1 MLKWNAFKLEYITL
15 TRLFWAEQR
24 TLSPPHPPP
33 LISVLLLLCCLE
45 KQGKHQTTAVNIST
59 RISFVSR
66 ADHDQTKHQSGQCNG
81 CHLHR
86 CCNTKQG
93 QRSNKTDQSGQC
105 NGCHLHRRCN
115 TKSEIRQNGPNRTM
129 QWPSPPPVLQ
139 HKVKSEIRQNT
150 KPDNA
155 MAVTSTGATTQR
167 PRKRHTSQRHDEG
180 KDPASA

>member
-1 MLKWNAFKLEYITL
+1 MALNSYEMLKWNAFKLEYITL

-33 LISVLLLLCCLE
+33 LISLLLLLCCLE

-86 CCNTKQG
+86 
-93 QRSNKTDQSGQC
+93 
-105 NGCHLHRRCN
+105 RCN

-139 HKVKSEIRQNT
+139 HKVKSEIRQNGPNRTMQWPSPPPVLQHKGPEKGTRHNAMT
-150 KPDNA
+150 KARVQQVRNDNA
-155 MAVTSTGATTQR
+155 AGSVPCG
-167 PRKRHTSQRHDEG
+167 
-180 KDPASA
+180 

>member
-1 MLKWNAFKLEYITL
+1 MALNSYEMLKWNAFKLEYITL

-33 LISVLLLLCCLE
+33 LISLLLLLCCLE

-86 CCNTKQG
+86 
-93 QRSNKTDQSGQC
+93 
-105 NGCHLHRRCN
+105 RCN

-139 HKVKSEIRQNT
+139 HKGPEKGTRHNAMT
-150 KPDNA
+150 KARVQQVRNDNA
-155 MAVTSTGATTQR
+155 AGSVPCG
-167 PRKRHTSQRHDEG
+167 
-180 KDPASA
+180 